1 MNWLIS
7 GSGRPLSPP
16 GWRAATTENTSA
28 FRSHHWVIQPGFV
41 KFLRIYGLVYHSEG
55 NNPTSLTAGF
65 DLLTLPSHI
74 SMNSPTIGG
83 WLALIGWLPQ
93 WRKKLR
99 NSRVFDREL
108 STHSFSFTDLSSRIF
123 ESVSY
128 LVQFTG
134 FDEDVSICQRS
145 LDFKVEYLSG
155 ENSPFSSKLQRTS
168 V

>member
-1 MNWLIS
+1 MNWPIS
-7 GSGRPLSPP
+7 GSGRSFSPP

-28 FRSHHWVIQPGFV
+28 FRSHHCVIQPGFV

-93 WRKKLR
+93 WRNKLR

-108 STHSFSFTDLSSRIF
+108 STHSFVLFHGLIVNDFWERELSRSIYRIWRRCK
-123 ESVSY
+123 Y
-128 LVQFTG
+128 MP
-134 FDEDVSICQRS
+134 
-145 LDFKVEYLSG
+145 KVAR
-155 ENSPFSSKLQRTS
+155 F
-168 V
+168 